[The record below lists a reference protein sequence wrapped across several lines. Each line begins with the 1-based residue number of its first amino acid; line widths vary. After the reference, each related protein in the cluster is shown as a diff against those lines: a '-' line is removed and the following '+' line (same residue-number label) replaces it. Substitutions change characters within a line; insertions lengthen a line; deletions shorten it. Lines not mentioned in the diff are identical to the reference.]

1 MACAHGL
8 FTWRGPAI
16 VPSLPMAT
24 EPRLF
29 AKLSSPKVP
38 SKAIYRQTRF
48 HRKPRWG
55 QLEVN
60 NKRKVLWKHNTI
72 RTNRANRPPPDSKA
86 AKREIAR
93 DRNENASS
101 ASARSRAAE
110 ANPVAANKAA
120 ASKADDKADC
130 LALASGGSRTP
141 AACYAA
147 EGFRRCL
154 STSCVTWKAIG
165 AFFLSKGTSPY
176 RCSGFS

>member
-48 HRKPRWG
+48 HRKPRWD

-120 ASKADDKADC
+120 AS
-130 LALASGGSRTP
+130 
-141 AACYAA
+141 
-147 EGFRRCL
+147 RRIQ
-154 STSCVTWKAIG
+154 A
-165 AFFLSKGTSPY
+165 LSKHFLCNLEGDWCVLPEQRYQPVPLLGFFMT
-176 RCSGFS
+176 RLSGAILG